1 MAVAV
6 QAELA
11 EVQVGGLA
19 QEFEEGRAAKGR
31 FVYLRW
37 NPGADSQPCS
47 FPPDPDL
54 ALKIASVG
62 QVAPKRYHSDRVK
75 VHAVGGVLTLLHNPG
90 APVPW

>member
-1 MAVAV
+1 M
-6 QAELA
+6 QAEFA
-11 EVQVGGLA
+11 EVQVGGLG

-31 FVYLRW
+31 FVYRCGI
-37 NPGADSQPCS
+37 PGADSQPCS

-75 VHAVGGVLTLLHNPG
+75 VHAGACVFTLLHNPVG
-90 APVPW
+90 AVPW